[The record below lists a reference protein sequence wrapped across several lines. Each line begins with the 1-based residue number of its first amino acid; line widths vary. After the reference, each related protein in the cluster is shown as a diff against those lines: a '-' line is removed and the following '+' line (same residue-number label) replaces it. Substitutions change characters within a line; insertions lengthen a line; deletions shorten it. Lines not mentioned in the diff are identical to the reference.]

1 MVKTVRD
8 AFLYVLG
15 FFVTIMMPPL
25 FISGITYALFPRLEI
40 TFVQLLWLVII
51 GWLSL
56 NYITINIEKAI
67 KDNKKGE

>member
-1 MVKTVRD
+1 MVKNVL
-8 AFLYVLG
+8 LYVLG
-15 FFVTIMMPPL
+15 FFVTIILPPL
-25 FISGITYALFPRLEI
+25 FISGVTYVLFPRLEMN
-40 TFVQLLWLVII
+40 FVQLLWLVII